1 MLKSNH
7 CQWHPLW
14 KLKTTI
20 ASKLPLTRIM
30 ASSING
36 NDSASNNSTINDVPT
51 TPWNRQEWMFPSY
64 IQPVHILFGSAVPLC
79 LGAYFGFTRQIRIY
93 KKEAAAEAAAE
104 AMNAVSNVVTTEGK
118 ILAGRAL
125 TIATMSSVG
134 GFALTGAGTF
144 TLTTIFLVSFIA
156 TIELFW

>member
-1 MLKSNH
+1 MAS
-7 CQWHPLW
+7 PLETQ
-14 KLKTTI
+14 TTI
-20 ASKLPLTRIM
+20 ASKLALTRIM
-30 ASSING
+30 ASSINS
-36 NDSASNNSTINDVPT
+36 NDSASNNSTINDVPI

-64 IQPVHILFGSAVPLC
+64 IQPVHILFGSAIPLC

-144 TLTTIFLVSFIA
+144 TLTTVFLVYFIA
-156 TIELFW
+156 TIELIW